1 MGLLEK
7 IFPKKHEAVPV
18 GGYFKLL
25 NGYTPSFSTWDG
37 QLFESELVRSAID
50 ARSRHIS
57 KLEVRIDGSAQP
69 KLRTILSK
77 RPNDY
82 LTWSQFLYRLNT
94 ILDMKNTAF
103 ILPVYDRSG
112 EITGIT
118 TVYTDHYDV
127 LDVNGS
133 PWIRFYFDHGQHTA
147 EDLKRIGIMT
157 KYQYKS
163 DLFGESNKALNDT
176 LALIAIQKQGITEAV
191 KSSASFR
198 FMAQANN
205 FVKAEDLKKERQRF
219 AEYGITNNQDGF
231 LLFPNTY
238 TNIQQI
244 QSKPY
249 TVDADQQKLI
259 QTNVF
264 NYFGVNE
271 GVLQNSALG
280 DQLDAFFNGAIEPF
294 SIQLSE
300 VLTRML
306 FTATEQAHG
315 SAVFVTANR
324 LQYMPVDQKI
334 NMIREMGDRG
344 YLMLDEGR
352 ALFNYPPLPD
362 GAGQHA
368 PIRGEFYM
376 VGDDRQEGDSNDTE

>member
-7 IFPKKHEAVPV
+7 IFPKKHAVVPD
-18 GGYFKLL
+18 GGFFKLL

-57 KLEVRIDGSAQP
+57 KLAVRIDGSAQP
-69 KLRTILSK
+69 KLKTRLSK
-77 RPNDY
+77 QPNDY

-103 ILPVYDRSG
+103 ILPVYDKLG

-118 TVYTDHYDV
+118 TVYTEHYEV

-133 PWIRFYFDHGQHTA
+133 PWIRFYFSHGQHTA
-147 EDLKRIGIMT
+147 EDLKRVGIMT
-157 KYQYKS
+157 KYQYTS

-176 LALIAIQKQGITEAV
+176 LALITLQKQGITEAV

-205 FVKAEDLKKERQRF
+205 FVKAEDLQKERQRF
-219 AEYGITNNQDGF
+219 AEYGITNNSDGF

-259 QTNVF
+259 QTNIF

-300 VLTRML
+300 VLTKML
-306 FTATEQAHG
+306 FTAAEQAHG
-315 SAVFVTANR
+315 SAVLVTANR
-324 LQYMPVDQKI
+324 LQYMPVAQKI

-344 YLMLDEGR
+344 YLMFDEGR
-352 ALFNYPPLPD
+352 ELFNLPPMPN
-362 GAGQHA
+362 GEGQRA

-376 VGDDRQEGDSNDTE
+376 VGDDREGEDSNG